1 MHTLTSF
8 PPFGTN
14 TLGPSSIVMF
24 KIECVEDGG
33 ANDNLFIH
41 DIDFHFQADKL
52 GSGDEIPDDI

>member
-1 MHTLTSF
+1 
-8 PPFGTN
+8 
-14 TLGPSSIVMF
+14 MF

-33 ANDNLFIH
+33 ANDSLFIH